1 MCTCACSVLCRLTM
15 GMDFNY
21 QAAHAWFLNLDKLVR
36 LLPEA
41 EPGLAV
47 FYSTP
52 ACYLA
57 ALHGAGLAWPAKQ
70 DDFLPYASDPHAYW
84 TGFYSSRPT
93 SKRLVRETE
102 TMLRTLH
109 QLGLLARAEAAPLQ
123 LLEETVGVVQH
134 HDAVTGNTPLQ

>member
-1 MCTCACSVLCRLTM
+1 M

-57 ALHGAGLAWPAKQ
+57 SLHGAGLAWPAKQ
-70 DDFLPYASDPHAYW
+70 DRDSNEGPSE
-84 TGFYSSRPT
+84 GS
-93 SKRLVRETE
+93 
-102 TMLRTLH
+102 
-109 QLGLLARAEAAPLQ
+109 
-123 LLEETVGVVQH
+123 
-134 HDAVTGNTPLQ
+134 

>member
-1 MCTCACSVLCRLTM
+1 MLRPRGQPLLLPQAANPPRALHL
-15 GMDFNY
+15 

-57 ALHGAGLAWPAKQ
+57 SLHGAGLAWPAKQ
-70 DDFLPYASDPHAYW
+70 DSASERSIRRFVITEKA
-84 TGFYSSRPT
+84 PT
-93 SKRLVRETE
+93 
-102 TMLRTLH
+102 
-109 QLGLLARAEAAPLQ
+109 RAFS
-123 LLEETVGVVQH
+123 
-134 HDAVTGNTPLQ
+134 

>member
-1 MCTCACSVLCRLTM
+1 M

-70 DDFLPYASDPHAYW
+70 ASASKSSIRRFVISNHGEGPY
-84 TGFYSSRPT
+84 
-93 SKRLVRETE
+93 K
-102 TMLRTLH
+102 
-109 QLGLLARAEAAPLQ
+109 GLLLVESGYYRF
-123 LLEETVGVVQH
+123 H
-134 HDAVTGNTPLQ
+134 I